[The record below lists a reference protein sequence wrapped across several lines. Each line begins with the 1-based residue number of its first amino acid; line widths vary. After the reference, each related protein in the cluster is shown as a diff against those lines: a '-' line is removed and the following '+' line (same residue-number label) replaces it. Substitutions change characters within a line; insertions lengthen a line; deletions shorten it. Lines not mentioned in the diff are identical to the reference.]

1 MYNMCFSMRWREV
14 WGETTGGRGREGE
27 ESRVMVVGRL
37 VGGMVAGK
45 PGVRVPVLHGNLVV
59 PGLHR
64 ALVVWGGTPGHGQ
77 EVGGAGAGGAVG
89 VERRRRGSL
98 GVFAL
103 VAEEAQS
110 VLAVNLEVFP
120 QRGGVGVG
128 LVAASHP
135 AGVRFV
141 RGVDMHV
148 LLPVARV
155 GEPSI
160 TALNLALEWFL
171 A

>member
-1 MYNMCFSMRWREV
+1 MLVGSA
-14 WGETTGGRGREGE
+14 GRGG
-27 ESRVMVVGRL
+27 SSLITL
-37 VGGMVAGK
+37 VTQHLAF
-45 PGVRVPVLHGNLVV
+45 
-59 PGLHR
+59 
-64 ALVVWGGTPGHGQ
+64 
-77 EVGGAGAGGAVG
+77 
-89 VERRRRGSL
+89 RR
-98 GVFAL
+98 
-103 VAEEAQS
+103 
-110 VLAVNLEVFP
+110 VNLLMFP

-135 AGVRFV
+135 AVVRLV

-155 GEPSI
+155 GEPSV